1 MPQETVLI
9 IGYGNSLRSDDGVG
23 RYLAERIADCQF
35 SGVKVLSVHQ
45 LTPELAADIAQVRAV
60 IFIDAIAHTEPVI
73 TDKEQPTQ
81 PPVPEIIVESL
92 SYSEVKPTLGHSSN
106 PEALL
111 KLCYDLYEQ
120 TPLAWWVT
128 VPTRNFDF
136 GETFSEITQ
145 AAIAP
150 AITILEQLI
159 NQLIIDN

>member
-1 MPQETVLI
+1 MPQDSVLI

-23 RYLAERIADCQF
+23 RYLAERMAERQF

-45 LTPELAADIAQVRAV
+45 LTPELAAEMAQVQAV

-73 TDKEQPTQ
+73 TDEEASTE
-81 PPVPEIIVESL
+81 PPIPEIIVESL
-92 SYSEVKPTLGHSSN
+92 SYSAVKPALGHSSN

-111 KLCYDLYEQ
+111 KLCHDLYEQ
-120 TPLAWWVT
+120 SPMAWWVT
-128 VPTRNFDF
+128 VPTQNFEF

-150 AITILEQLI
+150 ALTILEQLI
-159 NQLIIDN
+159 KQLTINK